1 MWDRK
6 GEGGA
11 QQEIS
16 NKILNSLKSVD
27 KSQHF
32 LVGVVPTF
40 HCLYAGEDNLLH
52 TKNT

>member
-6 GEGGA
+6 GRGD

-16 NKILNSLKSVD
+16 NKILNSLKWAD
-27 KSQHF
+27 KSQRF
-32 LVGVVPTF
+32 LVGEVPAF
-40 HCLYAGEDNLLH
+40 HCLYAGEDNLLR

>member
-6 GEGGA
+6 GEGA

-16 NKILNSLKSVD
+16 DKILNSLKSAD

-40 HCLYAGEDNLLH
+40 HCLYAGEDNLLR